1 MQIFKVLLVVTLGV
15 GLVTFSACNFPLPDP
30 PSQNGGG
37 IELTRAAQTISAQLT
52 QQAGSILL
60 TLTPPPPGEN
70 GGPGEDT
77 TPLPGTT
84 PTEPTPTP
92 VGCDRAG
99 FVADVTYPDNTRV
112 DPGEEFEKTWE
123 LRNTGTCT
131 WTPDYAIVFD
141 RGDSLDGPASAALTE
156 VEVAP
161 NETVEVSV
169 TLTAPEESGTYQGH
183 WKLRN
188 ASGQVFGLGTQGDR
202 TFWVK
207 VRVAPPSGI
216 GYDFIA
222 RSPFAQWI
230 ASGGGTQVTLTFG
243 GPEDNPD
250 GVAKQKENFRF
261 EDGRLSGVALLT
273 RPKHTDDGQISGLF
287 DNYTVEDGDY
297 FRANIGFMENCGD
310 GRVVFQLQYREGNTI
325 HTLAEWRKSCD
336 GIPISIER
344 NLANLRGKTV
354 QFILTVLADGSP
366 DDDLAVW
373 GSARI
378 ER

>member
-1 MQIFKVLLVVTLGV
+1 MRAFRMILPTALGV
-15 GLVTFSACNFPLPDP
+15 GFVILAACNFPISDP
-30 PSQNGGG
+30 LDHGQQGL
-37 IELTRAAQTISAQLT
+37 ELTRAAQTVSAQLT
-52 QQAGSILL
+52 QQAGNIQL
-60 TLTPPPPGEN
+60 TLTPSSSGDN
-70 GGPGEDT
+70 GGPGEDN
-77 TPLPGTT
+77 TPPPGTT
-84 PTEPTPTP
+84 PTDPTPTP
-92 VGCDRAG
+92 VNCDQAG
-99 FVADVTYPDNTRV
+99 FVADVTIPDNTRV
-112 DPGEEFEKTWE
+112 DPGEEFEKTWK

-131 WTPDYAIVFD
+131 WTSGYAIVFD
-141 RGDSLDGPASAALTE
+141 KGDSLGAPASSPLTE
-156 VEVAP
+156 VDISP
-161 NETVEVSV
+161 NETVEISV
-169 TLTAPEESGTYQGH
+169 TLIAPEDSGTYQGH

-188 ASGQVFGLGTQGDR
+188 AAGQVFGLGTQGDR

-216 GYDFIA
+216 GYDFIS
-222 RSPFAQWI
+222 RSPSAQWI
-230 ASGGGTQVTLTFG
+230 SSGGGTQATITFG

-273 RPKHTDDGQISGLF
+273 RPKHTDDGRISGVF

-297 FRANIGFMENCGD
+297 FRASLGFMENCGE
-310 GRVVFQLQYREGNTI
+310 GRVVFQLQYREGNTV
-325 HTLAEWRKSCD
+325 HTIAEWRKSCD
-336 GIPISIER
+336 GTPISVER
-344 NLANLRGKTV
+344 NLISLKGKTV

>member
-1 MQIFKVLLVVTLGV
+1 MRAFKVFLPVTIGV
-15 GLVTFSACNFPLPDP
+15 GLLFLAACNFPVPDP
-30 PSQNGGG
+30 TDHSGQGL
-37 IELTRAAQTISAQLT
+37 ELTRAAQTVSAQLT
-52 QQAGSILL
+52 QQAANAGT
-60 TLTPPPPGEN
+60 TLTPPPPDDNGEPDEEN
-70 GGPGEDT
+70 TIP
-77 TPLPGTT
+77 PGTT
-84 PTEPTPTP
+84 PEEPTPTP
-92 VGCDRAG
+92 VGCDQAG
-99 FVADVTYPDNTRV
+99 FVTDVTIPDNTRI

-131 WTPDYAIVFD
+131 WTPGYAIVFD
-141 RGDSLDGPASAALTE
+141 RGDSLGAPASSPLTE
-156 VEVAP
+156 VDIP
-161 NETVEVSV
+161 PDGTVEVTV
-169 TLTAPEESGTYQGH
+169 VLTAPQDSGTYQGH

-188 ASGQVFGLGTQGDR
+188 AAGQVFGLGTQGDR

-216 GYDFIA
+216 GYDFISQ
-222 RSPFAQWI
+222 SPFAQWI
-230 ASGGGTQVTLTFG
+230 SRGGGTQAVIPFN
-243 GPEDNPD
+243 GPEDSPD

-273 RPKHTDDGQISGLF
+273 RPKHTDDGMISGIF
-287 DNYTVEDGDY
+287 DNYTVEHGDY
-297 FRANIGFMENCGD
+297 FRASLGFMENCGE
-310 GRVVFQLQYREGNTI
+310 GRVVYQFQYREGTTV

-336 GIPISIER
+336 GTSITVER
-344 NLANLRGKTV
+344 NLVSLQGKTV